1 MDLLQYEFF
10 RKELENPNF
19 IQFLR
24 DRIYS
29 NWFEPEQIEKQLS
42 NSNVEM
48 NIPTS
53 NEQNGNLASLEKDI
67 NQMDIGNY

>member
-42 NSNVEM
+42 DSNVEM
-48 NIPTS
+48 NLATS